1 MRHIRGRISAHPEIP
16 PGDTA
21 LVVSWV
27 DLVDVTPG
35 DRVLLVDPGHRRA
48 LAPLLART
56 AHVVAV
62 SPSDLDDAHPGIPTP
77 HDPGAGHD
85 LVCLD
90 GVRPADARLAR
101 LVEQLSPRGRVVQ
114 VVDNRL
120 SPLRLADAARGRPR
134 GPAPRAHLSLPLRS
148 LRRTGLEV
156 SQVFGLLRSSAS
168 PVTAFDLLSAEGVE
182 TTIRATLSHVGGAR
196 GVLLRRVARLPPSTV
211 AWLSPAWLVVAERP
225 LSGATTAVVD
235 HHPGRIIGKI
245 SNRDSDEF
253 KVVRGDPAHTLE
265 KHYAISTPRAE
276 VEALTELEEVG
287 FTLAPRVVGL
297 PEERVCRFSWMTGEP
312 LVLERLDDEA
322 LVRWT
327 ARAARLLARLQQLT
341 RRPDGT
347 VLVHGDYWLG
357 NLLVADDR
365 ITGVVDWTRARRGSP
380 EVDRRFLL
388 ASVLDHRPDDEPLRR
403 RLERIRD
410 ESLPGSSQPDP
421 AACWLGDDAW
431 PVTSG
436 GAVPLADFADDV
448 DVDKLLAWAEDQ
460 PTLPVLL
467 PASWPALLLV
477 CRHRDR
483 LRPLARFGL
492 PDPEVVEHLAAQRSV
507 PAGRDV
513 PRGQLS
519 RLRRPRGRGR
529 RRLRHRARRRRGT
542 RPDEPRP
549 TGHRPRGRAVPGSCR
564 GRPSRAHGRRDDPL
578 RAERRRRA
586 GGPGRRAVP
595 RPRAPG
601 RRRPGGRRRRSL
613 LRRPGRSPASAGR
626 PPARPR
632 ADASGAPTPPLTRP
646 RGPGPTALAPSWWRL
661 R

>member
-27 DLVDVTPG
+27 DLVDVTHG

-62 SPSDLDDAHPGIPTP
+62 SPHDLDDARLGTPIPS
-77 HDPGAGHD
+77 DPDTGHD
-85 LVCLD
+85 LLCLD
-90 GVRPADARLAR
+90 GVRLTDARLAR
-101 LVEQLSPRGRVVQ
+101 LVERLSPRGRVVQ

-168 PVTAFDLLSAEGVE
+168 PVTAFDVLSGEGVE
-182 TTIRATLSHVGGAR
+182 TTIRATLSHVGGVR
-196 GVLLRRVARLPPSTV
+196 GALLRRLTRLRPSTL
-211 AWLSPAWLVVAERP
+211 AWLTPAWLVVAERP
-225 LSGATTAVVD
+225 PSGAATTVVD
-235 HHPGRIIGKI
+235 HHPGRIVGKI

-265 KHYAISTPRAE
+265 KHYAVSTPRAE

-287 FTLAPRVVGL
+287 FTLAPRVIGL
-297 PEERVCRFSWMTGEP
+297 PEERVCRFSWLRGEP
-312 LVLERLDDEA
+312 LVLDRLDDEA
-322 LVRWT
+322 LVLWT
-327 ARAARLLARLQQLT
+327 MRAARLLARLQQLT
-341 RRPDGT
+341 RHPDGT

-365 ITGVVDWTRARRGSP
+365 ITGVVDWTQARRGSP

-403 RLERIRD
+403 RLEQIRD
-410 ESLPGSSQPDP
+410 DALPGSSQPDP
-421 AACWLGDDAW
+421 TACWLGDDAW
-431 PVTSG
+431 PVTSD

-460 PTLPVLL
+460 PTVPVLL
-467 PASWPALLLV
+467 PASWSALLLV
-477 CRHRDR
+477 CRHHDR
-483 LRPLARFGL
+483 LRPLLRFLL
-492 PDPEVVEHLAAQRSV
+492 PDPQVVEHLAASGSARRGAPYPVAGYHAYVDPGAEVVGDFATEPAAPADPAASGR
-507 PAGRDV
+507 AGRVLRVTDRADV
-513 PRGQLS
+513 LS
-519 RLRRPRGRGR
+519 LGRAEVARLGLTGAVTVHLGRGDDGG
-529 RRLRHRARRRRGT
+529 LVVQSVEPFLGPGHRAGASRGV
-542 RPDEPRP
+542 D
-549 TGHRPRGRAVPGSCR
+549 V
-564 GRPSRAHGRRDDPL
+564 
-578 RAERRRRA
+578 A
-586 GGPGRRAVP
+586 GLCYADLAGLP
-595 RPRAPG
+595 RPRVDLQPDPEPTPPG
-601 RRRPGGRRRRSL
+601 RRRRR
-613 LRRPGRSPASAGR
+613 
-626 PPARPR
+626 
-632 ADASGAPTPPLTRP
+632 
-646 RGPGPTALAPSWWRL
+646 
-661 R
+661 